1 MKIILINTGPGEVI
15 LTNITYNQQNVGLA
29 RALTKLGHQCDIMCC
44 TEKGERVEKIEL
56 ENGKNIVVYYV
67 NAKIILKN
75 GIMKFDHD
83 ILKKYDII
91 QAVEY
96 NLFYT
101 WRLSKEFKGKYV
113 IYHGPYYN
121 KFNKRYNL
129 MAKFFDLFFLKRYL
143 KYNTPFITKRNKKC
157 TKHRSWYRFRCF
169 KC

>member
-113 IYHGPYYN
+113 IYQQ
-121 KFNKRYNL
+121 
-129 MAKFFDLFFLKRYL
+129 
-143 KYNTPFITKRNKKC
+143 I
-157 TKHRSWYRFRCF
+157 
-169 KC
+169 